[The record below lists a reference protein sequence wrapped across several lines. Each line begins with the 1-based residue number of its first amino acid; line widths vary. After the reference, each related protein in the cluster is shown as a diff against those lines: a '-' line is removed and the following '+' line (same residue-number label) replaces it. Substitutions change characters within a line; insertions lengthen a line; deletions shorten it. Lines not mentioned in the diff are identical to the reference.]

1 MHGSSTLAA
10 SGRIVGPRPGMVRG
24 AALGYEAPVSPVILE
39 LRRLVM
45 LAMPIVVTQVG
56 TMMMGVVDMLMVG
69 SVGREAL
76 AAAALGNL
84 WTMGTLVVGMG
95 LTLGI
100 DPILTQ
106 AHGAGDARAVGLV
119 TQRGLVMAALA
130 GVPTA
135 LLWLVTG
142 PALELAGQDPTLAA
156 MAHDYV
162 LMQLPSVFGF
172 LGFMVLR
179 SYLQGRSIVA
189 PAMWVTLLANVFNA
203 LLNWVLIFGELGAPA
218 MGLRGAG
225 IATGVTRSLM
235 LVALALWIWR
245 AGLQRGAWTP
255 WSRAALAPAGLL
267 EIVRFGLPV
276 GVQLGLEMW
285 AFQAATLFAGWLGE
299 AELAA
304 HTIAINLAS
313 LSFMVPL
320 GVAMAAVTRVGNLL
334 GAGDRHGAQRAAWV
348 ALAVGAGVMTV
359 SATVFVALRTEL
371 PALYNDDVAVL
382 ALAAGLL
389 PIAGAFQIFDG
400 IQVVGGG
407 VLRGMGRTRPAAL
420 FNLVGYYVL
429 GLPVAWWLAFERGMG
444 VAGIW
449 WGLTVGLMVVAVLL
463 IAWIGARGPLR
474 ARL

>member
-1 MHGSSTLAA
+1 MAA
-10 SGRIVGPRPGMVRG
+10 SGRIIGPRPGMVRG
-24 AALGYEAPVSPVILE
+24 AGLGYEAPVSPVILE

-106 AHGAGDARAVGLV
+106 AHGAGDARGVGLV

-130 GVPTA
+130 GVPTV

-142 PALELAGQDPTLAA
+142 PALELAGQDPGLAA

-255 WSRAALAPAGLL
+255 WTWAALAPAGLL
-267 EIVRFGLPV
+267 EIVRYGLPV

-334 GAGDRHGAQRAAWV
+334 GAGDGRGAQRAAWV

-359 SATVFVALRTEL
+359 SAAVFVALRTEL

-429 GLPVAWWLAFERGMG
+429 GLPVAWWLAFRRGMG

-474 ARL
+474 ARI

>member
-1 MHGSSTLAA
+1 M
-10 SGRIVGPRPGMVRG
+10 
-24 AALGYEAPVSPVILE
+24 GYEARVSATILE
-39 LRRLVM
+39 LRRLVV
-45 LAMPIVVTQVG
+45 LAAPIVVTQVG
-56 TMMMGVVDMLMVG
+56 TMLMGVVDMLMVG
-69 SVGREAL
+69 SVGRDAL

-84 WTMGTLVVGMG
+84 WTMGTLVIGMG

-106 AHGAGDARAVGLV
+106 ANGAGDARAVGLV
-119 TQRGLVMAALA
+119 VQRGLVMAAIA

-135 LLWLVTG
+135 LMWLWTG
-142 PALELAGQDPTLAA
+142 PALELAGQDPVLAA

-189 PAMWVTLLANVFNA
+189 PAMWVTLIANVFNA

-235 LVALALWIWR
+235 LVALAGWIWR

-267 EIVRFGLPV
+267 EIARFGVPV

-299 AELAA
+299 AQLAA
-304 HTIAINLAS
+304 HTIVINLAS
-313 LSFMVPL
+313 LSFMMPL
-320 GVAMAAVTRVGNLL
+320 GVAMAAVTRVGNLI
-334 GAGDRHGAQRAAWV
+334 GAGDRAGAQRAAWV

-359 SATVFVALRTEL
+359 SAIVFVALRDEI
-371 PALYNDDVAVL
+371 PGIYNSDPLVL

-407 VLRGMGRTRPAAL
+407 ILRGMGRTRPAAV
-420 FNLVGYYVL
+420 FNLVAYYVL
-429 GLPVAWWLAFERGMG
+429 GLPVAYWLAFERGMG

-449 WGLTVGLMVVAVLL
+449 WGLTLGLMVAAALL
-463 IAWIGARGPLR
+463 VVWIGVRGPLR
-474 ARL
+474 AKL